1 MRFRLA
7 WRGEK
12 VVPCT
17 RFPTALAHAITFI
30 QGGKV
35 AILALIG
42 RQKKSRPVARS
53 GPNKRGLA
61 AVRQDL
67 FDTPHRAMEYLEPHL
82 PAGRL
87 WDPCAGNGALAKW
100 LESRGRDVVVSDK
113 YPAPG
118 YESAEL
124 NFLKCD
130 QDAIEA
136 AISDYDAIVTNPPF
150 CLKTEFL
157 ERLYALG
164 KPFCCLLPITAL
176 ETPKRGALFARHGLS
191 LHVVPERL
199 RFTNNCRGPS
209 FNTSWFCWGG
219 PECAQSALTF
229 PARV

>member
-1 MRFRLA
+1 M
-7 WRGEK
+7 
-12 VVPCT
+12 
-17 RFPTALAHAITFI
+17 
-30 QGGKV
+30 
-35 AILALIG
+35 
-42 RQKKSRPVARS
+42 S

-136 AISDYDAIVTNPPF
+136 AIGDYDAIVTNPPF

-199 RFTNNCRGPS
+199 RFTDNCRGPS
-209 FNTSWFCWGG
+209 FNTSWFCWDG